1 VRHERAPRRRPPAG
15 VPPVLTGEGP
25 ERLGGI
31 VVTRVPVRVQEA
43 PERALVTLSALRD
56 MASAY
61 LLDGQTLYVGDDASG
76 RPVVYTIVDWS
87 ERDRALVVARNHDQE
102 DAPPSSPREPA
113 RSGLCANRAE
123 HAPHLVTEGSLAPYW
138 CHADQSRRLPGAAE
152 RGKRDAEFARRLAEG
167 VRMKYR
173 PVGEWRVIADPQRDD
188 VLHWAPFEPHTA
200 DSAPLSA
207 CMRFLEASDLL
218 EGYAI
223 VQALA
228 GRGWCSVC
236 ARALDETL
244 GRD

>member
-1 VRHERAPRRRPPAG
+1 M
-15 VPPVLTGEGP
+15 LTGDGA

-31 VVTRVPVRVQEA
+31 VVTRVPVRVEEA

-56 MASAY
+56 MAGVH
-61 LLDGQTLYVGDDASG
+61 LLDGRTLYVGDDASG
-76 RPVVYTIVDWS
+76 RPVVYTIVSWS
-87 ERDRALVVARNHDQE
+87 EQDRALVVARNHDQGGE
-102 DAPPSSPREPA
+102 ETVKLMRAPLPSPPREPA
-113 RSGLCANRAE
+113 GSGLCANRAE
-123 HAPHLVTEGSLAPYW
+123 HAPHLVVEGSLAPYW

-152 RGKRDAEFARRLAEG
+152 RGRRDAELARRLAAG

-173 PVGEWRVIADPQRDD
+173 PVGEWRVIADPQRND